1 MSHIEQFAQ
10 LAEEIRERIEHA
22 NTEEAVKTSCVLP
35 LFALLGYN
43 IFNPCEF
50 YPEYTC
56 DVGTKKGEKVDYA
69 VMLNDEPTI
78 LIECK
83 HHSQELDRHI
93 NQLFRYFTTTNASF
107 AILTDGIT
115 YKFFTDTVRQNIMDL
130 QPFFEFNINSYRDY
144 ELTYL
149 LHFHKK
155 YFNKELIKDIILGI
169 KSVQN
174 TITQHEYRLAK
185 NTADYSK
192 LLQEQNQA
200 HSFEIASL
208 NNRIQSLQQELDKA
222 NESLHEFIAKEEAQ
236 KQFLDKISQ
245 GESDDLIQYLNM
257 PVPPE
262 WRNMT
267 LSQRREYWLGDRSLW
282 RGEMRNFLC
291 TPDVACEFYG
301 IDRDKLG
308 VKTGRMTAKAIR
320 NTHLFVQTGEKKRF
334 PIHGNTLA
342 WIRISSL
349 TPNQL
354 HFNTQHHKST
364 QQQITGT
371 ELLKRVREQL
381 KNNK

>member
-10 LAEEIRERIEHA
+10 LAEEIGTRIEYA

-69 VMLNDEPTI
+69 IMLNDEPTI

-115 YKFFTDTVRQNIMDL
+115 YKFFTDTIRQNIMDL
-130 QPFFEFNINSYRDY
+130 QPFFEFNINSYREY
-144 ELTYL
+144 ELSYL

-155 YFNKELIKDIILGI
+155 YFNKELIKNIIFGI
-169 KSVQN
+169 KNAQN
-174 TITQHEYRLAK
+174 TILQHEQKLAIQ
-185 NTADYSK
+185 ADSYSN
-192 LLQEQNQA
+192 LLQEQNRV
-200 HSFEIASL
+200 HNIEINSL
-208 NNRIQSLQQELDKA
+208 NVKIQSLQQELENTTK
-222 NESLHEFIAKEEAQ
+222 SLHEFIAKEETKKKQIEETAQ
-236 KQFLDKISQ
+236 EELN
-245 GESDDLIQYLNM
+245 DLIQYLNM

-262 WRNMT
+262 WRHMS
-267 LSQRREYWLGDRSLW
+267 LSERREYWLGDRSLW
-282 RGEMRNFLC
+282 RGEMRNCLC
-291 TPDVACEFYG
+291 TPDVACEYFG
-301 IDRDKLG
+301 IDRDKLST
-308 VKTGRMTAKAIR
+308 KTGRMTANAIR
-320 NTHLFVQTGEKKRF
+320 STNLFTQTGEKKRF

-342 WIRISSL
+342 WIRIDTL
-349 TPNQL
+349 PLNKL
-354 HFNTQHHKST
+354 HTTLYPKVKKKAIS
-364 QQQITGT
+364 GK
-371 ELLKRVREQL
+371 ELLKKVREQR
-381 KNNK
+381 KNNQ